1 MDREFRTAF
10 VYVRDSFAGALRETD
25 AGYEF
30 QYDADMHL
38 KNFSLIETSAGD
50 RVIQG
55 AKARGSALTFRPK
68 SVSIFVSSPC
78 PAGADD
84 R

>member
-30 QYDADMHL
+30 QYDADYL
-38 KNFSLIETSAGD
+38 SNPDAPGGSLTLPPLSELMNLYGKEINPLHH
-50 RVIQG
+50 R
-55 AKARGSALTFRPK
+55 R
-68 SVSIFVSSPC
+68 
-78 PAGADD
+78 
-84 R
+84 